1 MVRWNGNYSAEFNN
15 KNGVKQGAMLSALLY
30 CVYVDDLFLHLRKN
44 RQGCWING
52 EFMEIFG
59 YADYNVLLSPTLD
72 GLQNMLNI
80 REQYAKEHNLSF
92 STNENI
98 NKCKTKCMAFTKKE
112 RDLRSMML
120 CGNSLPWVKS
130 MRHLGNKIEDK
141 IDGTRQDMREKR
153 SQFIQKNNEICQE
166 FYFADSTTKI
176 RLNNMLN
183 THFTCSP
190 IWDLFCGEA
199 DVIEKTWNV
208 AMRKMMKLNRCSHRF
223 LIEPLSQTRHIKF
236 SLMKRFIN
244 FTHKILNSTKT
255 SLKTLYNCIKKDC
268 RSITGNTLRNI
279 MLQQNVNNIESIS
292 MKAIMDMEYHKAG
305 NPEEECRINMVEEMI
320 KVKRGKLQLEN
331 FNNTEIDQLLDCL
344 CTT

>member
-1 MVRWNGNYSAEFNN
+1 
-15 KNGVKQGAMLSALLY
+15 
-30 CVYVDDLFLHLRKN
+30 
-44 RQGCWING
+44 
-52 EFMEIFG
+52 
-59 YADYNVLLSPTLD
+59 
-72 GLQNMLNI
+72 
-80 REQYAKEHNLSF
+80 
-92 STNENI
+92 
-98 NKCKTKCMAFTKKE
+98 MAFTKKE
-112 RDLRSMML
+112 RDLISMML

-130 MRHLGNKIEDK
+130 TRHLGNKIEDK

-166 FYFADSTTKI
+166 FSFADSTTKI
-176 RLNNMLN
+176 RLNNIFN
-183 THFTCSP
+183 THFTGSP

-199 DVIEKTWNV
+199 DTIEKTWNV
-208 AMRKMMKLNRCSHRF
+208 AMRKRMKLNRCSHRF

-255 SLKTLYNCIKKDC
+255 SLKSLYNCIKKDC
-268 RSITGNTLRNI
+268 RSITGNNLRNI
-279 MLQQNVNNIESIS
+279 MLQQNVSNIESIS
-292 MKAIMDMEYHKAG
+292 MKAIMDMKYHKAG

-320 KVKRGKLQLEN
+320 EVKRGKLQLEN